1 LLNLKKKKKERLKKM
16 SDDNSDQLE
25 VLTGKHYV
33 TGNLAVA
40 EGSLAVGCKYFGGY
54 PITPSSEIA
63 EHMAMRLPQVNG
75 HFVQFEDEIA
85 SIASILGASW
95 GGAKSMTATSGPGYS
110 LMVENIGLG
119 MMTETPC
126 VIVNVQRGGPSTGL
140 PTLVGQQDVMQTKW
154 GSHGDFEPIAISPST
169 VQECFDLAITCF
181 NLSEQY
187 RLPVTFLLDEVIGH
201 MSERLVIPTKD
212 KVKIISRKKPD
223 VPPEEYLPYKAGK
236 DLVPPMA
243 LAGEGYNVMMTGL
256 THDERG
262 YPDISAEAQE
272 INVRRINDKIRK
284 NKKKIIQLEEYMLDD
299 AEIALISFGTAA
311 RSAKGAVNRAR
322 EKGIKVG
329 LLRLITIW
337 PFPDERI
344 QLLADQ
350 VKKIL
355 VPEIN
360 YGQVCKEVER
370 TVHGKTD
377 VKGIFKLGGA
387 IHSPEEILKE
397 IERGTK

>member
-1 LLNLKKKKKERLKKM
+1 
-16 SDDNSDQLE
+16 
-25 VLTGKHYV
+25 
-33 TGNLAVA
+33 
-40 EGSLAVGCKYFGGY
+40 
-54 PITPSSEIA
+54 
-63 EHMAMRLPQVNG
+63 
-75 HFVQFEDEIA
+75 
-85 SIASILGASW
+85 
-95 GGAKSMTATSGPGYS
+95 
-110 LMVENIGLG
+110 
-119 MMTETPC
+119 
-126 VIVNVQRGGPSTGL
+126 
-140 PTLVGQQDVMQTKW
+140 
-154 GSHGDFEPIAISPST
+154 
-169 VQECFDLAITCF
+169 
-181 NLSEQY
+181 
-187 RLPVTFLLDEVIGH
+187 

-212 KVKIISRKKPD
+212 KIKIISRKKPD

-299 AEIALISFGTAA
+299 AEIALVSFGTTA

>member
-1 LLNLKKKKKERLKKM
+1 M

-169 VQECFDLAITCF
+169 VQECFDGLVELAFRKI
-181 NLSEQY
+181 LSH
-187 RLPVTFLLDEVIGH
+187 TF
-201 MSERLVIPTKD
+201 
-212 KVKIISRKKPD
+212 
-223 VPPEEYLPYKAGK
+223 
-236 DLVPPMA
+236 
-243 LAGEGYNVMMTGL
+243 
-256 THDERG
+256 RG
-262 YPDISAEAQE
+262 YMVFLIWTRFY
-272 INVRRINDKIRK
+272 IILHIR
-284 NKKKIIQLEEYMLDD
+284 
-299 AEIALISFGTAA
+299 
-311 RSAKGAVNRAR
+311 
-322 EKGIKVG
+322 
-329 LLRLITIW
+329 
-337 PFPDERI
+337 
-344 QLLADQ
+344 
-350 VKKIL
+350 
-355 VPEIN
+355 
-360 YGQVCKEVER
+360 
-370 TVHGKTD
+370 
-377 VKGIFKLGGA
+377 
-387 IHSPEEILKE
+387 
-397 IERGTK
+397 

>member
-1 LLNLKKKKKERLKKM
+1 MSKEEAEL
-16 SDDNSDQLE
+16 LE
-25 VLTGKHYV
+25 VMTGKHFV
-33 TGNLAVA
+33 TGNIAVA
-40 EGSLAVGCKYFGGY
+40 EGSLAAGCKFFGGY

-63 EHMAMRLPQVNG
+63 EHMARRLPQING

-95 GGAKSMTATSGPGYS
+95 GGSKSMTATSGPGYS

-154 GSHGDFEPIAISPST
+154 GSHGDYEPIVISPST
-169 VQECFDLAITCF
+169 VQESFDLVISAF
-181 NLSEQY
+181 NFSEQY
-187 RLPVTFLLDEVIGH
+187 RLPVTFLMDETIGH
-201 MSERLVIPTKD
+201 MSEKLVIPAKE
-212 KVKIISRKKPD
+212 KIKIVNRKKPT

-236 DLVPPMA
+236 DLVPLMA
-243 LAGEGYNVMMTGL
+243 IAGDGYRVMMTGL

-262 YPDISAEAQE
+262 YPEISAEAQE
-272 INVRRINDKIRK
+272 KNVRRINDKIRK
-284 NKKKIIQLEEYMLDD
+284 NKKKIIKTEEYKLDD
-299 AEIALISFGTAA
+299 ADIALISFGTSA
-311 RSAKGAVNRAR
+311 RAAKGSVNRAR
-322 EKGIKVG
+322 KKGIKVG
-329 LLRLITIW
+329 LLRLITVW

-344 QLLADQ
+344 DLLADQ
-350 VKKIL
+350 VKKII

-360 YGQVCKEVER
+360 YGQITREIER
-370 TVHGKTD
+370 SSHGKTE

-387 IHSPEEILKE
+387 IHTPEEILKE
-397 IERGTK
+397 IEKGK